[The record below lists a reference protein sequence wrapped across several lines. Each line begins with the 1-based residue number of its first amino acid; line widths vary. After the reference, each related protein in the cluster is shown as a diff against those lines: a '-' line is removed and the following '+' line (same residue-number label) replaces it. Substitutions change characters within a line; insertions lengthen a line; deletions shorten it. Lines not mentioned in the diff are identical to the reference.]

1 MKSHGTA
8 LLRRSSSRL
17 LATGASIHHLVG
29 HRCLRS
35 ITHGSSIGGS
45 SLTKS
50 DFNMQVSTYSML
62 LTLNIFN
69 SKLVLA
75 SPETA
80 IDADYAAILG
90 VIGHEAEDL
99 QNMFQMASSLKGKD
113 SNGLGSDTKSKPAKD
128 WETFAVRGDH
138 AGENSSSHGSFSNS
152 KTTPQLSFLNP
163 TADVQEQMK
172 SQMKDPA
179 LWQMFTSIIKNMSP
193 DMMANMGEQF
203 GFKLSQE
210 DAEKAQQAMSSL
222 SPDDLD
228 KMDYCWELFVSA
240 ASDTAVCIAR
250 TVNPAGVVQLAAAA
264 AVAGAAGCRWL
275 LLATDWCCWLWLVLL
290 LFGCLL
296 CWEIIL
302 L

>member
-1 MKSHGTA
+1 MEQ
-8 LLRRSSSRL
+8 LSSATPPRVYPSPTEARL
-17 LATGASIHHLVG
+17 AAPPSQRV
-29 HRCLRS
+29 
-35 ITHGSSIGGS
+35 
-45 SLTKS
+45 
-50 DFNMQVSTYSML
+50 
-62 LTLNIFN
+62 IFN

-75 SPETA
+75 SPETS

-90 VIGHEAEDL
+90 VIGHELSEDL

-138 AGENSSSHGSFSNS
+138 AGENSSSHGSLSNS

-228 KMDYCWELFVSA
+228 KML
-240 ASDTAVCIAR
+240 

-264 AVAGAAGCRWL
+264 AVAGAAGCHWL